1 MMQKFNNNFFNP
13 TFANIVFCPRG
24 HLTDYHLP
32 TVDNCG
38 HLVNYHLPHFV
49 HVVIE
54 RPLCECSLAE
64 DLGGDNY
71 YVRLQTLKNDAVIS
85 KVLTQFRTFFLQ
97 CLPSNAA
104 ALALNRA
111 TFFGAWFA

>member
-1 MMQKFNNNFFNP
+1 MAK
-13 TFANIVFCPRG
+13 
-24 HLTDYHLP
+24 
-32 TVDNCG
+32 
-38 HLVNYHLPHFV
+38 VNLL
-49 HVVIE
+49 E
-54 RPLCECSLAE
+54 LLCECPLAE